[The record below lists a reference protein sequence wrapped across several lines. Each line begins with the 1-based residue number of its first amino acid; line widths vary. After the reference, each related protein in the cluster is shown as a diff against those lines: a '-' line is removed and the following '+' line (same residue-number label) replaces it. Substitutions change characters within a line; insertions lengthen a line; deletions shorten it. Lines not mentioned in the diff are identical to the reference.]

1 MRRIRFRRA
10 SASNGVNALKQELEN
25 RGLNAKL
32 IKMENSNYRQRD
44 EDLVINWGGG
54 GVDGLNYRAEV
65 AIRKDICLDM
75 LQSNCVPCP
84 DFTTS
89 IEVAEEWI
97 SEGSGVVCRTLTRG
111 SGGEGIIIANTA
123 EELVSAPLYTRY
135 IKKREEYRVHVFNG
149 EVIDVQ
155 RKARSGS
162 VDDDSVN
169 WQVRTHNNGF
179 VFIRQDVELPDA
191 AHVMAVQAL
200 AATSLDFGAVDLIF
214 NEHHNQYYVLEIN
227 TAPGLEGQTITSYAD
242 AIQRYAGE

>member
-1 MRRIRFRRA
+1 
-10 SASNGVNALKQELEN
+10 VQVLKQELEH

-32 IKMENSNYRQRD
+32 IRMENSNYRQRE

-54 GVDGLNYRAEV
+54 GVDGLNSRAEV
-65 AIRKDICLDM
+65 AICKDVCLNT
-75 LQSNCVPCP
+75 LQNNCVPCP

-89 IEVAEEWI
+89 LESAQEWVR
-97 SEGSGVVCRTLTRG
+97 EGSSVVCRTLTRG
-111 SGGEGIIIANTA
+111 SGGQGIIIANSV

-135 IKKREEYRVHVFNG
+135 IKKREEYRVHVFAG

-155 RKARSGS
+155 RKARNSS
-162 VDDDSVN
+162 VSDDSVN
-169 WQVRTHNNGF
+169 WQVRTHDNGF
-179 VFIRQDVELPDA
+179 VFVRQDVELPA
-191 AHVMAVQAL
+191 AARDMAIQAL
-200 AATSLDFGAVDLIF
+200 AATGLTFGAVDLIF